1 MNTNIFPK
9 MLRIRWRWDG
19 DNADYIT
26 YENPSTGA
34 LSVLNPL
41 AAAIFSKC
49 DGNSSVDDIV
59 KQIYA
64 EFSAP
69 DEDTVN
75 KDVVN
80 FVQYLEK
87 IGAVTLLS
95 G

>member
-1 MNTNIFPK
+1 MNTELFPK
-9 MLRIRWRWDG
+9 MMKIRWRWDG
-19 DNADYIT
+19 DEADYIT
-26 YENPSTGA
+26 YENPSTGTI
-34 LSVLNPL
+34 SVLNPL

-49 DGNSSVDDIV
+49 DGKNNVKDIAN
-59 KQIYA
+59 QIFD

-69 DEDTVN
+69 DEETVN
-75 KDVVN
+75 NDVVN